1 MTQVNPCDVASSGS
15 QDIQNAIARL
25 DALKTKPGA
34 DFGAID
40 RQIDDL
46 QAQDAALTNLQL
58 QAIVAS
64 ENFKQ
69 EVATMNAAAGALK
82 AEAANMQVAVNDLTA
97 VAKVVNAAASL
108 VTALAPF
115 V

>member
-1 MTQVNPCDVASSGS
+1 MTQVNPNDVASSGS
-15 QDIQNAIARL
+15 QDIQTAIAKL
-25 DALKTKPGA
+25 AALKTRPGA
-34 DFGAID
+34 LIVAID
-40 RQIDDL
+40 QKINDL

-58 QAIVAS
+58 QTMVDS
-64 ENFKQ
+64 QKFGQ

-82 AEAANMQVAVNDLTA
+82 TEAATMQVAVNDLTA
-97 VAKVVNAAASL
+97 VAKVVNTAASL